1 MPSVTGQVLH
11 TKCYMPHRCEDSLTH
26 WHPAHRAIHWLSHSP
41 QRNTL
46 TEQHTF
52 TRNNFSSSYTSKHND
67 NHDHHEEDIGGK
79 TKSLTNMSQRVIWI
93 YYILQSIGPF
103 WSYLKTTFL
112 NIPQNKSSSKIFE
125 SLQSTPIC
133 LEESVLPKVGLDLAG
148 ELCWFSSFT

>member
-52 TRNNFSSSYTSKHND
+52 TRNNFSSSDTSKHND
-67 NHDHHEEDIGGK
+67 NHNHHEEHIGGK
-79 TKSLTNMSQRVIWI
+79 TKSLINMSQRVIWI
-93 YYILQSIGPF
+93 LHPPMNWTSLILSQN
-103 WSYLKTTFL
+103 YLFKYPPITNLLQRF
-112 NIPQNKSSSKIFE
+112 FE

-133 LEESVLPKVGLDLAG
+133 LVESVLPKVGLDLAG